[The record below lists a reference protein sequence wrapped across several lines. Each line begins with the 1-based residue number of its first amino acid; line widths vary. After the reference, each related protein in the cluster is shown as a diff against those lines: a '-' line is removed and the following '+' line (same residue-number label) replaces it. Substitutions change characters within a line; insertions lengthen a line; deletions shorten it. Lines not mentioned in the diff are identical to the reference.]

1 MSRALRRGLI
11 VAAIHL
17 ALVATLGAKLLIDRN
32 TRPRVWT
39 EVSPVDPYL
48 PIRGRY
54 VQLRIVGRADGP
66 IDKWAHVTL
75 DVRDGTLVFIPSE
88 TATALTAS
96 TTRLRDGRDAAILN
110 QTLAYFIPEHG
121 PDPSVRPEGEQ
132 LWVEVTVPRRG
143 PPRPI
148 RLGVMK
154 SGVLTPLD

>member
-1 MSRALRRGLI
+1 MSPALRRGLI

-32 TRPRVWT
+32 TRPRVWA

-54 VQLRIVGRADGP
+54 VQIRIGGRVGGAIGNWTP
-66 IDKWAHVTL
+66 VTL

-88 TATALTAS
+88 RATGLTVSRA
-96 TTRLRDGRDAAILN
+96 RLRDGRDAAILN
-110 QTLAYFIPEHG
+110 RTLAYFIPEHG
-121 PDPSVRPEGEQ
+121 PDPSVRSEGEQ

-154 SGVLTPLD
+154 RGALTPLE